1 MLRFENPP
9 DTVFQAI
16 LRNSLDFVVD
26 DIAAMPDVHKN
37 DEFLIKEDFNNTYQI
52 MAKVFTPRLA
62 LATLKRLREC
72 LDRSEIYY
80 LNDYHYLLLYEALE
94 CYVVIHNDAVAI
106 SRTKKDRRETSF
118 VDPFYIEYIDFEDVV
133 DLFFFDIDFLTPAE
147 AMLNMPPELKQSFN
161 PEAFA
166 ISQGMMPHPEELA
179 LKPDRIEDPSL
190 YKISASEY
198 FGPASKVYPDHDYYE
213 ANHPDG

>member
-26 DIAAMPDVHKN
+26 DIAAMPDLHQN
-37 DEFLIKEDFNNTYQI
+37 DEFLIKEDFNNTYQL

-62 LATLKRLREC
+62 LATLKRLRDC
-72 LDRSEIYY
+72 LDRPEIYY

-94 CYVVIHNDAVAI
+94 CYVVIHNDAMAI

-147 AMLNMPPELKQSFN
+147 AILNMPPEIKQSFN

-166 ISQGMMPHPEELA
+166 ISQGMMPHPEELE
-179 LKPDRIEDPSL
+179 LKLDRIEDPDL
-190 YKISASEY
+190 YKISASLY
-198 FGPASKVYPDHDYYE
+198 FGPASNAYPDHDYYE
-213 ANHPDG
+213 ANHQDG